1 MIASVSAI
9 KLTGS
14 PAESHAAKAE
24 NLKGSLEA
32 VAGQNKFEADH
43 VAAHTAAMDKAAAD
57 CRTLRDEVVSHRDA

>member
-14 PAESHAAKAE
+14 PAESAAAKAE

-32 VAGQNKFEADH
+32 VAGQNSFE
-43 VAAHTAAMDKAAAD
+43 AAHTAAHTASMDKAAAD
-57 CRTLRDEVVSHRDA
+57 CRTLRDDTVGHRDA